1 MTSPDAYPRGR
12 RLNMRGRALPL
23 RREVCDSP
31 GSAGSRAREQEVQVG
46 EQASDAYAVVV
57 FRDEF
62 GAWQAGLLPETLG
75 DDLDGLVAALRQ
87 QPAPESALALV
98 DVADEFFV
106 LVRVQGAEVRLL
118 LSDVTA
124 SVSWDLAAQVAEA
137 LDVDVPGEDD
147 LDEVWPVGDLGIVS
161 DLGLDEM
168 ELGAILAD
176 VDAYADEM
184 LSAVARRLGFGDAY
198 ERVVDAVVG

>member
-1 MTSPDAYPRGR
+1 
-12 RLNMRGRALPL
+12 
-23 RREVCDSP
+23 V
-31 GSAGSRAREQEVQVG
+31 AGQAG
-46 EQASDAYAVVV
+46 EAYAVVV

-62 GAWQAGLLPETLG
+62 GAWQTDLLPESLG
-75 DDLDGLVAALRQ
+75 DDLDGLVAAARQ
-87 QPAPESALALV
+87 QSGPGAALALV
-98 DVADEFFV
+98 NVADEFFV
-106 LVRVQGAEVRLL
+106 AVRVHDGDVRLL

-124 SVSWDLAAQVAEA
+124 AVSWDLAAQVVEG
-137 LDVDVPGEDD
+137 LDIDVPAEDD
-147 LDEVWPVGDLGIVS
+147 LDQVWPAGDLGIFS